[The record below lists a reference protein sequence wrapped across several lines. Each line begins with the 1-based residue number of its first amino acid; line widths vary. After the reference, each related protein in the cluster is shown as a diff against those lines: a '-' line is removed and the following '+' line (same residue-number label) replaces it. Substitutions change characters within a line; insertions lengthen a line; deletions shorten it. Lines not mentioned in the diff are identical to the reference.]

1 MFHLLL
7 AYLNRKECGRM
18 AKRHVYSKDVTG
30 FGEFIYV
37 DLLPDVKRARQ
48 FNLNVVGSLL
58 YAIILAFFLIYMPY
72 RDGTF
77 KLEEV
82 TSINNDRKHELVLTE
97 EEFDGYEIDLAAIQF
112 EEDIQNFNQIRIDF
126 NNLMDDVELIVD
138 DNNGRLR
145 NVTYDATTDT
155 LTFEVALVSSFGYS
169 TINNQLLLK
178 DWVSSS
184 EFGSWVK
191 LGDDVEYVSEFTVEV
206 DYNVE

>member
-1 MFHLLL
+1 MFHSQL
-7 AYLNRKECGRM
+7 AYQNQRGCGSM
-18 AKRHVYSKDVTG
+18 AKRHVYSKDATG

-77 KLEEV
+77 ELEEV
-82 TSINNDRKHELVLTE
+82 TAINNDRKHELVLTQ
-97 EEFDGYEIDLAAIQF
+97 EEFNGYEIDLAAIQF
-112 EEDIQNFNQIRIDF
+112 EEDIQDFNQLRIDF
-126 NNLMDDVELIVD
+126 NNLMDDVELIID

-155 LTFEVALVSSFGYS
+155 LEFEVALVSSFGFS

-178 DWVSSS
+178 DWVEHSEHSS
-184 EFGSWVK
+184 WIK
-191 LGDDVEYVSEFTVEV
+191 LGDDVEFVSTYTVEV